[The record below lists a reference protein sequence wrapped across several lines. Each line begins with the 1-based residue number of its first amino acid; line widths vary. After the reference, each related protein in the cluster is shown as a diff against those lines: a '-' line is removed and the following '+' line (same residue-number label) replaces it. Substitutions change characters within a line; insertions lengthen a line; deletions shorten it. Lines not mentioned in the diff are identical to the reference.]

1 MEQTIEELEAKRKA
15 VEKQKHQLEIE
26 AALERVRAKTL
37 AMQNS
42 QDVSM
47 ATAVMFN
54 ELSRLGVEKMR
65 CGIGILQHDAD
76 LMEVWTA
83 ATTKDGH
90 EIKGAGLVGING
102 HALWQQMYADW
113 EAKKESFLYYLE
125 GDDRRAYYMALSN
138 TSSYSAPYLTEE
150 FPDHYCYVTYF
161 EDGVIFTFNY
171 SLYSDN
177 PAKSNS

>member
-1 MEQTIEELEAKRKA
+1 MTEKFQHLLNIVQESGKLSDHEKNAILKLVKEANKDLVISAFKIERLEKVKHTTTVLLEQTIEELEAKRKA
-15 VEKQKHQLEIE
+15 VEKQKHELEIE

-76 LMEVWTA
+76 LMEVCTA

-102 HALWQQMYADW
+102 HALWQQMYA
-113 EAKKESFLYYLE
+113 
-125 GDDRRAYYMALSN
+125 N
-138 TSSYSAPYLTEE
+138 
-150 FPDHYCYVTYF
+150 
-161 EDGVIFTFNY
+161 
-171 SLYSDN
+171 
-177 PAKSNS
+177 